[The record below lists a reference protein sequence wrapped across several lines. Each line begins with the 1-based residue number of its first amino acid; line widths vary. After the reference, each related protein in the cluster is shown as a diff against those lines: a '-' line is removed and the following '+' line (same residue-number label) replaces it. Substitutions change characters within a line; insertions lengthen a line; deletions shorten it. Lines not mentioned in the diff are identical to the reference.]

1 MVHIKIKT
9 IRWTRWQLVWGSG
22 VLAGSVGIGMV
33 IGLAFAPAQAA
44 AQAVKTLE
52 APTGMIFN
60 YIEPESTA
68 AFEQVM
74 TRLGT
79 VMASSENPERVEQA
93 AGWKV
98 YKALETG
105 PNDNVLC
112 VWFIDPAVP
121 DADYSVAQILSEEVP
136 NEVQRLYEA
145 FNGSFGAG
153 QMPINLELVID
164 LGGESPVP

>member
-1 MVHIKIKT
+1 MAR
-9 IRWTRWQLVWGSG
+9 IRMAEWQLVWGSG
-22 VLAGSVGIGMV
+22 ALVAAVGIGV
-33 IGLAFAPAQAA
+33 VLGLAFAPSYAV

-60 YIEPESTA
+60 YVESDSTD

-74 TRLGT
+74 TRLAAAMT
-79 VMASSENPERVEQA
+79 SSENPERVEQA

-98 YKALETG
+98 YRALEPG
-105 PNDNVLC
+105 PNDNVLY
-112 VWFIDPAVP
+112 VWFIEPTVP
-121 DADYSVAQILSEEVP
+121 DADYSVSQILNEEVP

-153 QMPINLELVID
+153 QVPINLELVMD
-164 LGGESPVP
+164 FGE

>member
-9 IRWTRWQLVWGSG
+9 IRWSRWQLVWGSG

-105 PNDNVLC
+105 PNDNVLY
-112 VWFIDPAVP
+112 VWFIDPTVP